1 MNKQI
6 FFSNSDYDIIMTPKS
21 KPIPPVNSDVI
32 TKRNRGRPKKQVLE
46 SLPLILEP
54 EPEPNLELEQVQRRR
69 RGRPVGSLKPKSL
82 ITCII
87 GHGC

>member
-21 KPIPPVNSDVI
+21 KPVEPATI
-32 TKRNRGRPKKQVLE
+32 TEPKRSRGRPKKAVLE
-46 SLPLILEP
+46 PIPLELEP
-54 EPEPNLELEQVQRRR
+54 EPEPNLELEQLQRRR
-69 RGRPVGSLKPKSL
+69 RGRPIGSLKAKSL

>member
-6 FFSNSDYDIIMTPKS
+6 FFSNEEYDIIMTPKS
-21 KPIPPVNSDVI
+21 KPIPPISEDVA
-32 TKRNRGRPKKQVLE
+32 KRSRGRPKKAVLE
-46 SLPLILEP
+46 PIPLIQEP
-54 EPEPNLELEQVQRRR
+54 EPEPNLELEQLQRRR
-69 RGRPVGSLKPKSL
+69 RGRPIGSLKAKSL

>member
-6 FFSNSDYDIIMTPKS
+6 FFSNSDYDIIMHSKF

-32 TKRNRGRPKKQVLE
+32 TKRNRGRPKKQVLDPI
-46 SLPLILEP
+46 PLILEP
-54 EPEPNLELEQVQRRR
+54 EPEPIELEPTKRR
-69 RGRPVGSLKPKSL
+69 RGRPIGSLKAKSL

>member
-6 FFSNSDYDIIMTPKS
+6 FFSNSDYDIIMTPKI
-21 KPIPPVNSDVI
+21 KPVEPATI
-32 TKRNRGRPKKQVLE
+32 TEPKRNRGRPKKAVLE
-46 SLPLILEP
+46 PIPLIQEP
-54 EPEPNLELEQVQRRR
+54 EPEPIELEQVQRRR
-69 RGRPVGSLKPKSL
+69 RGRPIGSLKAKSL

>member
-21 KPIPPVNSDVI
+21 KPIPPISEEVA
-32 TKRNRGRPKKQVLE
+32 KRSRGRPKKAVLE
-46 SLPLILEP
+46 STPLIQEP
-54 EPEPNLELEQVQRRR
+54 EPEPNLELEPIKRR
-69 RGRPVGSLKPKSL
+69 RGRPIGSLKAKSL